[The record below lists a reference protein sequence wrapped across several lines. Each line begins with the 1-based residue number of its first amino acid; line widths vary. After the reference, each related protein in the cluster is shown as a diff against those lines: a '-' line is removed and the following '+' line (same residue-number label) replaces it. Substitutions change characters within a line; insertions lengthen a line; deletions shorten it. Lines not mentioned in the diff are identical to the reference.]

1 MSVDFTR
8 FTIYHIYTQPLNSK
22 FRDILIECEVSDW
35 RIIIFFFTYVHKLG
49 TQIIE
54 TVIHKT
60 VSTDCLFKKENA
72 HKNKLISTKTN
83 INKFVWSDKEK
94 SSKLIYWYGFIC
106 SYILN

>member
-60 VSTDCLFKKENA
+60 VFTDCLFKKENA
-72 HKNKLISTKTN
+72 HNNKLISTKTN
-83 INKFVWSDKEK
+83 INKLNSFDRIKK
-94 SSKLIYWYGFIC
+94 SHQ
-106 SYILN
+106 N